1 MTSSLGPRLVVAA
14 PRSGAGKTT
23 VATGLLAAFRQRGV
37 RVRSAKVG
45 PDFID
50 PSYHSLATGHPS
62 RNLDPWISG
71 LESIGALAGRA
82 SAGGE
87 LLIVEG
93 VMGLFDG
100 AADGT
105 PASTA
110 DVAVALDA
118 PVVLVVDCSA
128 MSGSIAALVHGFCT
142 FDCRVRIGGVILNQV
157 ASPTHHEM
165 LTTALTPLGVP
176 ILGALPR
183 NDTFRWRDRH
193 LGLVPVIE
201 NRPEIAAALDRVA
214 AAIEQHCDLDAI
226 ALLARAA
233 PAKRVDDL
241 KHARLVGS
249 ARVAL
254 ATGPAFSFTY
264 PDNIEA
270 LEAAGATIVPFDPCV
285 DHRLPDRCE
294 GLVIGGGFP
303 EIFAECLAAN
313 RALIDDVRRAAR
325 EGLVIWAECGGLLWL
340 SERLDNHT
348 MVGLLPV
355 TAEMTPR
362 LTLGYRRA
370 VTRCVSPLGPAGRAL
385 RGHEFHYST
394 TTPPGD
400 ALDIV
405 GASGIERSGF
415 ATPQIFASYLHTHL
429 GAAPELAEQFV
440 TSCAAGRTLPP

>member
-1 MTSSLGPRLVVAA
+1 MTMLGPRIVIAA

-23 VATGLLAAFRQRGV
+23 VATGLLAAFRHRGL

-50 PSYHSLATGHPS
+50 PGYHSLATGHPS

-71 LESIGALAGRA
+71 LDSIGALAGRA
-82 SAGGE
+82 STGGE

-110 DVAVALDA
+110 EVAVALDA

-128 MSGSIAALVHGFCT
+128 MSGSVAALVHGFCT
-142 FDCRVRIGGVILNQV
+142 FDSRVRIGGVILNQV
-157 ASPTHHEM
+157 GSPTHRDM

-176 ILGALPR
+176 VLGALPR
-183 NDTFRWRDRH
+183 SDTFHWRDRH
-193 LGLVPVIE
+193 LGLVPVVE
-201 NRPEIAAALDRVA
+201 NRTEIAAALDRVA
-214 AAIEQHCDLDAI
+214 AAIEEHCDLEAI
-226 ALLARAA
+226 ATLARAA
-233 PAKRVDDL
+233 PPKLVDDP

-249 ARVAL
+249 VRIAL

-264 PDNIEA
+264 PDNVEA

-285 DHRLPDRCE
+285 DRCLPDRCE
-294 GLVIGGGFP
+294 GMVIGGGFP
-303 EIFAECLAAN
+303 EVYAERLAAN
-313 RALIDDVRRAAR
+313 RPLIDDVRRAAR
-325 EGLVIWAECGGLLWL
+325 DGLVIWADCGGLLWL
-340 SERLDNHT
+340 SERLDNHA
-348 MVGLLPV
+348 MVGLLPA
-355 TAEMTPR
+355 TAQMTSR

-370 VTRCVSPLGPAGRAL
+370 VTTRVSPLGPAGRAL

-394 TTPPGD
+394 TAPQGD
-400 ALDIV
+400 ALDVV
-405 GASGIERSGF
+405 GASGTDRSGF
-415 ATPQIFASYLHTHL
+415 ATAQVFASYLHTPL
-429 GAAPELAEQFV
+429 GVSPALAEQFI
-440 TSCAAGRTLPP
+440 TSVLA

>member
-1 MTSSLGPRLVVAA
+1 MILGPRLVIAA

-23 VATGLLAAFRQRGV
+23 VATGLLAAFRTRGV

-50 PSYHSLATGHPS
+50 PGYHSLATGHPG
-62 RNLDPWISG
+62 RNLDPWMSG
-71 LESIGALAGRA
+71 LDSIAALAGRA

-100 AADGT
+100 AADAT

-110 DVAVALDA
+110 DVAVTLDA

-142 FDCRVRIGGVILNQV
+142 FDRRVRIAGVILNQV
-157 ASPTHHEM
+157 ASPTHHDM
-165 LTTALTPLGVP
+165 LTAALVPLGVP
-176 ILGALPR
+176 VLGALPR
-183 NDTFRWRDRH
+183 SDTFRWRDRH

-201 NRPEIAAALDRVA
+201 NRNEIAAALDHVA

-226 ALLARAA
+226 ASLARAA
-233 PAKRVDDL
+233 PPRRVEDL
-241 KHARLVGS
+241 TSARRVGS
-249 ARVAL
+249 ARIAL
-254 ATGPAFSFTY
+254 AAGPAFSFTY
-264 PDNIEA
+264 PDNVEA
-270 LEAAGATIVPFDPCV
+270 LEAAGATVVPFDPCV
-285 DHRLPDRCE
+285 DRCLPDRCE

-303 EIFAECLAAN
+303 EVYAETLAAN
-313 RALIDDVRRAAR
+313 RALMDDVQRAAR
-325 EGLVIWAECGGLLWL
+325 HGLMIWAECGGLLWL
-340 SERLDNHT
+340 SERLDHHP
-348 MVGLLPV
+348 MAGLLPV
-355 TAEMTPR
+355 TAAMTPR

-370 VTRCVSPLGPAGRAL
+370 VTRSPSPLGPAGQEI

-394 TTPPGD
+394 TTPPGA

-405 GASGIERSGF
+405 GASGRERSGF
-415 ATPQIFASYLHTHL
+415 ATEQIFASYLHAHL
-429 GAAPELAEQFV
+429 AASPELAEQFV
-440 TSCAAGRTLPP
+440 TSASGRHLVG

>member
-1 MTSSLGPRLVVAA
+1 MTSTLGPRLVIAA
-14 PRSGAGKTT
+14 TRSGAGKTT
-23 VATGLLAAFRQRGV
+23 VATGLLAAFRRRGV

-50 PSYHSLATGHPS
+50 PGYHSLATGQPS

-71 LESIGALAGRA
+71 LDSIGALAGRA
-82 SAGGE
+82 SKGGE
-87 LLIVEG
+87 LLIIEG

-100 AADGT
+100 AADNT
-105 PASTA
+105 PSSTA
-110 DVAVALDA
+110 DVAATLDA
-118 PVVLVVDCSA
+118 PVVLVVDCTA
-128 MSGSIAALVHGFCT
+128 MSGSVAALVHGFCT
-142 FDCRVRIGGVILNQV
+142 YDRRVRIGGVILNQV
-157 ASPTHHEM
+157 ASSVHHEM
-165 LTTALTPLGVP
+165 LTAALSPLGVP

-183 NDTFRWRDRH
+183 TDTFRWRDRH

-201 NRPEIAAALDRVA
+201 NRQEIASALEKVA

-226 ALLARAA
+226 ALLARSA
-233 PAKRVDDL
+233 PPTHVGDL
-241 KHARLVGS
+241 KPVRRVGS
-249 ARVAL
+249 ARIAL

-264 PDNIEA
+264 PDNVEA

-285 DHRLPDRCE
+285 DKWLPDRCE

-303 EIFAECLAAN
+303 EIYAENLAGN
-313 RALIDDVRRAAR
+313 RALLDDVRRAAR
-325 EGLVIWAECGGLLWL
+325 DGLVIWAECGGLLWL
-340 SERLDNHT
+340 SEQLDNHT

-370 VTRCVSPLGPAGRAL
+370 VTRSVSPLGPAGRAL

-400 ALDIV
+400 ALDIFR
-405 GASGIERSGF
+405 ASADERSGF
-415 ATPQIFASYLHTHL
+415 ATTNIFASYLHAHL
-429 GAAPELAEQFV
+429 GASPELAEQFV
-440 TSCAAGRTLPP
+440 LSVSRRRSVGG